1 MYHQAKPGKI
11 RIVFDATAKFKGTS
25 LNENLIHGP
34 NLANEIIE
42 VLFRFRKEQVAIA
55 ADVQEMFHQVK
66 VPEEDRDSL
75 RFLWFQM
82 TYMIIQK
89 NTA

>member
-11 RIVFDATAKFKGTS
+11 CIVFDATAKFKGTS

-34 NLANEIIE
+34 DLANEIIE
-42 VLFRFRKEQVAIA
+42 VLFRFRKEVAIA

-66 VPEEDRDSL
+66 VSEEHRDSEV
-75 RFLWFQM
+75 FVVS
-82 TYMIIQK
+82 K
-89 NTA
+89 